1 MAGDKDPQGLTK
13 EEKQLLEELLP
24 TWRQKTKK
32 EKAKA
37 KEEVIDQVLEGRQL
51 TVDDPMYRGFFR
63 NVSGLV

>member
-32 EKAKA
+32 EEAKA

-51 TVDDPMYRGFFR
+51 TVDDPMYRGFFC